1 MSSWVLDAAAVLA
14 LVQGEPGATRV
25 SEALAA
31 GAMMSTVNLAEVV
44 TKLAADGLS
53 EGAIRNAIGVQALDL
68 AVFDQADAVS
78 TGLLRPA
85 TRAFG
90 LSLGDRACV
99 ALALKSGLPVLTTDR
114 AWRDVAPLLDFEV
127 EVIR

>member
-1 MSSWVLDAAAVLA
+1 MRSA
-14 LVQGEPGATRV
+14 
-25 SEALAA
+25 
-31 GAMMSTVNLAEVV
+31 
-44 TKLAADGLS
+44 
-53 EGAIRNAIGVQALDL
+53 VQALDL

-90 LSLGDRACV
+90 LSPDRACV

-114 AWRDVAPLLDFEV
+114 AWRDVAALLDFEV